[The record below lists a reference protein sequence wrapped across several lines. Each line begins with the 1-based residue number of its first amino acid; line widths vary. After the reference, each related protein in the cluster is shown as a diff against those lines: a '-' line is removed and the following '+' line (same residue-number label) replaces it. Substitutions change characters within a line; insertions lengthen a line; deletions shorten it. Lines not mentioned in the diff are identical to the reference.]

1 MNRVVVLMNW
11 ITIKL
16 AEGLGTVKIKEESLR
31 MITITD
37 YGIELIFNNG
47 DIANI
52 GKNRSNNQYLV
63 DEKEFERLTG
73 ILKLK

>member
-1 MNRVVVLMNW
+1 MNW

-52 GKNRSNNQYLV
+52 GKSRSNNQYLV
-63 DEKEFERLTG
+63 DEKEFEKLTG

>member
-1 MNRVVVLMNW
+1 MNW

-52 GKNRSNNQYLV
+52 GKSRSNNQYLV

>member
-1 MNRVVVLMNW
+1 MNW

-37 YGIELIFNNG
+37 YGIELIFNNW

-52 GKNRSNNQYLV
+52 GKSRSNNQYLV

>member
-1 MNRVVVLMNW
+1 MNW

-52 GKNRSNNQYLV
+52 GKSRSNNQYLV
-63 DEKEFERLTG
+63 DEKEFERLTE

>member
-52 GKNRSNNQYLV
+52 GKSRSNNQYLV

>member
-1 MNRVVVLMNW
+1 MNW

-52 GKNRSNNQYLV
+52 GKSRSNNQYLV
-63 DEKEFERLTG
+63 DEKEFERLTA
-73 ILKLK
+73 IFKLK